1 MKEFEYQS
9 KGAGMIHAYRWEPE
23 VEPIAV
29 VQLVHGIAEYM
40 PRYDDF
46 ARFLTS
52 KGALVVAEDHMGH
65 GKSHGSGADLYFA
78 GGWEAALEDTYTL
91 QRTVREE
98 YPDLPFFLFGHSM
111 GSFMARSMLYRYP
124 DANLSGAIIC
134 GTAWQPGAVLTAGR
148 TVCAMECKRLGEKNV
163 SKLVTN
169 LMFGAYNKKFGKTP
183 RTPNDWICSKEE
195 VVDRYTADPLCGG
208 APTLGLA
215 RDMLAG
221 IAMNQKKKNL
231 DAMPK
236 DLPVLLIAGKS
247 DPVGAMG
254 KGVEKTYKKFLGAG
268 MRNVT
273 LKLYDGRHEILNEDN
288 HAEVYGDIWNFIEKS
303 L

>member
-1 MKEFEYQS
+1 MKEFEFPS

-23 VEPIAV
+23 GAPVAV

-46 ARFLTS
+46 AKFLTS

-78 GGWEAALEDTYTL
+78 GGWTAALEDTDTL
-91 QRTVREE
+91 QRITREE

-124 DANLSGAIIC
+124 DANLRGAIIC
-134 GTAWQPGAVLTAGR
+134 GTAWQPGAVLAAGR
-148 TVCAMECKRLGEKNV
+148 AICGIETKRLGEKNQ
-163 SKLVTN
+163 SKLVTK
-169 LMFGAYNKKFGKTP
+169 LMFGSYNVKFGKHP
-183 RTPNDWICSKEE
+183 RTPNDWICSRED
-195 VVDRYTADPLCGG
+195 VVDRYTEDPLCGG
-208 APTLGLA
+208 APTLGLS
-215 RDMLAG
+215 RDMLSG

-236 DLPVLLIAGKS
+236 ELPVLLIAGKS

-254 KGVEKTYKKFLGAG
+254 KGVEKTYQKFKAAG
-268 MRNVT
+268 MRDVT

-288 HAEVYGDIWNFIEKS
+288 HAAVYADIWNFIEKH

>member
-1 MKEFEYQS
+1 MKEFEFAS

-23 VEPIAV
+23 GKPIAI

-46 ARFLTS
+46 AKFLAS
-52 KGALVVAEDHMGH
+52 KGVLVVAEDHMGH
-65 GKSHGSGADLYFA
+65 GKSHDSGADLYFT
-78 GGWEAALEDTYTL
+78 GGWETAVEDTYAL
-91 QRTVREE
+91 QRMTREE
-98 YPDLPFFLFGHSM
+98 YPDLPCFLFGHSM
-111 GSFMARSMLYRYP
+111 GSFMARTMLYRYP
-124 DANLSGAIIC
+124 DANLRGAIIC
-134 GTAWQPGAVLTAGR
+134 GTAWQPGAVLAAGR
-148 TVCAMECKRLGEKNV
+148 AVCAAECKRLGEKNQ

-183 RTPNDWICSKEE
+183 RTPNDWICSNTE

-208 APTLGLA
+208 APTLGLS

-221 IAMNQKKKNL
+221 IAMNQKKQNL

-254 KGVEKTYKKFLGAG
+254 KGVEKTYKKFKDAG
-268 MRNVT
+268 MRDVT

-288 HAEVYGDIWNFIEKS
+288 HAEVYADIWNFIEKR